1 MDVLYKPVIDM
12 LIFVRAG
19 GEDSERYFCDQKQLN
34 WQILRMTCEA
44 KNQLRDILVNAGF
57 PEESLA
63 PQGFN
68 FRGPDLN
75 LDVVGLHE
83 LPHN

>member
-1 MDVLYKPVIDM
+1 MYKPVGDM